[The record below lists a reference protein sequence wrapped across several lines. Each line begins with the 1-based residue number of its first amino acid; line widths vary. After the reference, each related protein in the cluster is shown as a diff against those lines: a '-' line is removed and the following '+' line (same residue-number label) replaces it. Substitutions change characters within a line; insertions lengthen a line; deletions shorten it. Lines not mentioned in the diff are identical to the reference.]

1 MALSEELKKKLDYY
15 EQAYFYT
22 DSPVPFLG
30 DLKIYPVMSKDY
42 YNFYSNLS
50 CLTMDKTTKR
60 VIQKDEKTGEDKEVT
75 VSNPEGISMSYMAYL
90 ISQMEDQRYGQYITQ
105 QVITMLEMCL
115 HEKNGLFCPKC
126 GNKLSKEDVLVE
138 LSNLAKEID
147 AMEQKPSED
156 EIKLKRYQLLSK
168 LSTCSECGEPM
179 REVFS
184 IKQHENIMAKK
195 LCIYNHELKAK
206 ELDELIAIILHQN
219 ILDYEGD
226 KYIDPDLKKD
236 LELKNRLQNKNYSS
250 PSLEKQLICVSI
262 SSPYTIDELKENV
275 TLRKLSFMLKT
286 IDAKNYYYAQIQ
298 GSMSGMVEFKHE
310 PVHWIFGEN
319 KKDISKEI
327 MTLNDVQSK
336 FAAVT

>member
-1 MALSEELKKKLDYY
+1 
-15 EQAYFYT
+15 
-22 DSPVPFLG
+22 
-30 DLKIYPVMSKDY
+30 
-42 YNFYSNLS
+42 
-50 CLTMDKTTKR
+50 
-60 VIQKDEKTGEDKEVT
+60 
-75 VSNPEGISMSYMAYL
+75 
-90 ISQMEDQRYGQYITQ
+90 
-105 QVITMLEMCL
+105 MLEMCL

-126 GNKLSKEDVLVE
+126 GNKLSKEDILVE

-226 KYIDPDLKKD
+226 KYIDPNLKKD

-262 SSPYTIDELKENV
+262 SSPYTVDELKENV

-286 IDAKNYYYAQIQ
+286 IDAKNYYYA
-298 GSMSGMVEFKHE
+298 
-310 PVHWIFGEN
+310 
-319 KKDISKEI
+319 
-327 MTLNDVQSK
+327 
-336 FAAVT
+336 